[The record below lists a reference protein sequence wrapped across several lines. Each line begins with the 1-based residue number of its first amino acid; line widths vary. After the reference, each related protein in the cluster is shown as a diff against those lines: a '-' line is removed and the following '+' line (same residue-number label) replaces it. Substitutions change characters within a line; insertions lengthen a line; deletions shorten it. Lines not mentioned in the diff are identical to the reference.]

1 MTRIVLRA
9 AVIVAAMGMGWAV
22 ARAQTAEPAFEL
34 VVDAPVGPTTITC
47 VKGCTLAWVE
57 RGVNPDSRPT
67 PTFSFECSGPNVQR
81 CSSHKVGGWI
91 AP

>member
-1 MTRIVLRA
+1 MTRIILRA
-9 AVIVAAMGMGWAV
+9 TIILAAMAMGWVAAK
-22 ARAQTAEPAFEL
+22 AQTAGPAFEL

-57 RGVNPDSRPT
+57 RGVNPNDTPT
-67 PTFSFECSGPNVQR
+67 STFSFKCGGPNVER
-81 CSSHKVGGWI
+81 CSSRKVGGWI